1 MGALCRMA
9 LPIRRRADICVF
21 PRIKRSV
28 GELPAVWKE
37 RGVSRRGVQVGV
49 VRRLPIYE
57 TQTGGGMEVLV
68 NVS

>member
-1 MGALCRMA
+1 MSHGAFDQAKGGYMRVSEDEMKCG
-9 LPIRRRADICVF
+9 RAACGVE
-21 PRIKRSV
+21 
-28 GELPAVWKE
+28 GE
-37 RGVSRRGVQVGV
+37 GVSRRGVQVGV